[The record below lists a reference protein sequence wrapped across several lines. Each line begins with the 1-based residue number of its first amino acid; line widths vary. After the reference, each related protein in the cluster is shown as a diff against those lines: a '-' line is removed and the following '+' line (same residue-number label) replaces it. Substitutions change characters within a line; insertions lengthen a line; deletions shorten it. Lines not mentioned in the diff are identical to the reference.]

1 MKEKDEL
8 FMKEMADVDPLKG
21 YALKPIKNRPLIS
34 DIDFSERR
42 NSATKNIVGGEN
54 FLVSEGIAPLDA
66 FYILGFK
73 REGIQNGVYRKL
85 KQGRYDYDAKL
96 DLHRMSVKQ
105 ARKEIFVFVQEAS
118 VLGLRML
125 LLIHGKGRAIS
136 LENRKSILKGY
147 TNAWLQQ
154 LPVVQAFH
162 SAQNKDGGTGAV
174 YILLRKSEENKR
186 LNRARYRDT
195 SLDFP
200 P

>member
-8 FMKEMADVDPLKG
+8 FVKEMADVAPLKG
-21 YALKPIKNRPLIS
+21 SDLKQIKRRPLVS

-42 NSATKNIVGGEN
+42 NSATKNLLDGEN
-54 FLVSEGIAPLDA
+54 FLVSEGVAALDA
-66 FYILGFK
+66 FYILDFK

-85 KQGRYDYDAKL
+85 KQGRYKYDAKL

-105 ARKEIFVFVQEAS
+105 ARKEIFVFVEEACL
-118 VLGLRML
+118 LGLRML

-147 TNAWLQQ
+147 TNSWLQQ
-154 LPVVQAFH
+154 LPAVQAFH

-186 LNRARYRDT
+186 LNRAKYRDV